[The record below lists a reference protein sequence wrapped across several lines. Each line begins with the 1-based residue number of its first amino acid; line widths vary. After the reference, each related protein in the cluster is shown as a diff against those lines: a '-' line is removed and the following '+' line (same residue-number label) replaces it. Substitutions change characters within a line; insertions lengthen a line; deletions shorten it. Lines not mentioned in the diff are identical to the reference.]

1 MTAHTIAEAFA
12 DAAARLTSGVDQ
24 SGDLVALLADCTALL
39 GAESAGLLVD
49 VPGEGLALLSSTSH
63 ATDVLELYELQNGLG
78 PCIEAVQD
86 NKEVW
91 ADEDELTNGWPPV
104 GRAIAGAGYSAVHA
118 FPLRWHDQAVGALN
132 IFLGHEGELD
142 QDQRR
147 LGQAFANMA
156 VAVLAGPAP
165 AGGTTSTSESSS
177 CSVSASPS
185 SRPRVS
191 WRYRTTS
198 ASPTPTRCSS
208 PPPTNRNSRWPRW
221 LRACSPARDPPHRRS
236 LTGPGR
242 LTAVDWV
249 HVIIDIPPEHASTST
264 RFWAAVLGWPVG
276 ETWSGQP
283 SFPQLRAARGG
294 SVRAPAG
301 R

>member
-91 ADEDELTNGWPPV
+91 AGGAEVTNGWPPV
-104 GRAIAGAGYSAVHA
+104 GRAIAGAGYNAVHA

-132 IFLGHEGELD
+132 IFLGHEGALD

-156 VAVLAGPAP
+156 VAVLAR
-165 AGGTTSTSESSS
+165 T
-177 CSVSASPS
+177 
-185 SRPRVS
+185 RP
-191 WRYRTTS
+191 
-198 ASPTPTRCSS
+198 
-208 PPPTNRNSRWPRW
+208 SRWDDIHQRIVE
-221 LRACSPARDPPHRRS
+221 LLGVRIAVEQAKGVLAVQNDIS
-236 LTGPGR
+236 LSDAYT
-242 LTAVDWV
+242 LLITTADQQELPLAEMAALVL
-249 HVIIDIPPEHASTST
+249 TST
-264 RFWAAVLGWPVG
+264 R
-276 ETWSGQP
+276 
-283 SFPQLRAARGG
+283 
-294 SVRAPAG
+294 PATP
-301 R
+301 

>member
-63 ATDVLELYELQNGLG
+63 TTDVLELYELQNGLG

-91 ADEDELTNGWPPV
+91 AGGAEVTNGWPPV
-104 GRAIAGAGYSAVHA
+104 GRAIAGAGYNAVHA

-132 IFLGHEGELD
+132 IFLGHEGALD

-156 VAVLAGPAP
+156 VAVLAR
-165 AGGTTSTSESSS
+165 T
-177 CSVSASPS
+177 
-185 SRPRVS
+185 RP
-191 WRYRTTS
+191 
-198 ASPTPTRCSS
+198 
-208 PPPTNRNSRWPRW
+208 SRWDDIHQRIVE
-221 LRACSPARDPPHRRS
+221 LLGVRIAVEQAKGVLAVQNDIS
-236 LTGPGR
+236 LSEAYVLLIT
-242 LTAVDWV
+242 TADQQELPLAEMAALVL
-249 HVIIDIPPEHASTST
+249 TST
-264 RFWAAVLGWPVG
+264 R
-276 ETWSGQP
+276 
-283 SFPQLRAARGG
+283 
-294 SVRAPAG
+294 PATP
-301 R
+301 